1 MLDKNIRYTH
11 RLKSSPN
18 ATGQSLKVPSYNLL
32 LQFTVRAQ
40 RDINALVSAFISIRF
55 SKMHMQNSTKTSQY
69 NTVTLKIVV
78 LKMNASLAVSMT
90 TGDVRV
96 LKTRSMSDP
105 EVE

>member
-1 MLDKNIRYTH
+1 
-11 RLKSSPN
+11 
-18 ATGQSLKVPSYNLL
+18 
-32 LQFTVRAQ
+32 
-40 RDINALVSAFISIRF
+40 
-55 SKMHMQNSTKTSQY
+55 MQNSTKTSQY

-78 LKMNASLAVSMT
+78 LKMNASLAVSMK

>member
-1 MLDKNIRYTH
+1 MQQVSH
-11 RLKSSPN
+11 LKC
-18 ATGQSLKVPSYNLL
+18 LHIIYYCNLQLGLRETLMHLFL
-32 LQFTVRAQ
+32 L
-40 RDINALVSAFISIRF
+40 FISIRF
-55 SKMHMQNSTKTSQY
+55 SKMRMQNSTKTSQY

-78 LKMNASLAVSMT
+78 LKMNPSLAVAMK

>member
-1 MLDKNIRYTH
+1 MQQVSHLKRLHIIYYCNLQLGLRETLML
-11 RLKSSPN
+11 LF
-18 ATGQSLKVPSYNLL
+18 LL
-32 LQFTVRAQ
+32 
-40 RDINALVSAFISIRF
+40 FISIRF